1 MARKKYSL
9 AVMFALWLLALYTF
23 FNYTRIVTHDGDDA
37 YSTSG
42 PVIAVCV
49 ILLTAMLVAALWM
62 LHFRQK
68 TILMHICVGITA
80 VFLIVIGII
89 NFIIPIIFAVILGVF
104 YLLSQFLLKK
114 EQDTGNDNF
123 YFYGV
128 LLFALL
134 CILADSF
141 FWEQHY
147 TRHYS
152 ADYDY
157 IDVYSNISLSPGY
170 FSVFAVLIAALY
182 ALLFCKIKLK
192 PFVAYLMIGL
202 CIALSFTSLM
212 INYQEHYF
220 SYFDYYWRNILG
232 ELLIQLVLLGG
243 YILFDVLRKKVPAK
257 RAESAPGQTE
267 PSLDEKI
274 AQLHD
279 LQTLREAGVL
289 TEEEFQTQKQ
299 KILGGN
305 KHV

>member
-1 MARKKYSL
+1 MAKRKYSL
-9 AVMFALWLLALYTF
+9 TVMFALWLLALYTF
-23 FNYTRIVTHDGDDA
+23 FRYTRIRNQNGYDV
-37 YSTSG
+37 YCTSG
-42 PVIAVCV
+42 LVVAICV

-114 EQDTGNDNF
+114 EQGADNDNF

-134 CILADSF
+134 CILADSC
-141 FWEQHY
+141 FWEQY
-147 TRHYS
+147 REYY
-152 ADYDY
+152 ADYEDFE
-157 IDVYSNISLSPGY
+157 VYSNISLYPGY

-232 ELLIQLVLLGG
+232 ELFIQLVLLGG

-257 RAESAPGQTE
+257 SAEDTPGQTE

-305 KHV
+305 EYV